1 MAQGGTPAA
10 RYVPRAGGRAPAP
23 FHRRDFPFHR
33 GWPPGLAGG
42 PGTFVSVNN
51 KSAATA
57 TPRMKTILYTYS
69 QPVRLTNRWSLL
81 WLIASLLLVSSCKK
95 ETDTT
100 PRPVGTVV
108 ANAGPDQPVQVGQT
122 VTLDGSASTDTD
134 NKPLTYLWTIVRKPA
149 KSTITLSDVA
159 AVKPTFKADEVGEY
173 EIELT
178 VSSANGKATDRVVV
192 AASVAEPIA
201 ITSNITVKTNLID
214 RIANPDLPDYIVT
227 KSIDV
232 TSELTIN
239 PGVVIAFE
247 RDVRV
252 NVNDGGGLLI
262 AKGTAQQRIK
272 LMGVQK
278 TKGYWVGIALYSG
291 SNANVLEYVD
301 VLHAGSRPL
310 YSTTKA
316 ALFMSGGSKA
326 QIALKNTQFAQ
337 NDGYGVYVYEG
348 GILREFQEN
357 AFTNHTEAGILLD
370 AANVAKLDPAST
382 FKGNNGRDVV
392 EVTPSAITG
401 AQEVVWPG
409 FTDKTPYRLTGDLSV
424 NAGFK
429 LNPGVTL
436 EMNRDVTILVN
447 TSGYLSAKG
456 TETDKVIFTG
466 ANRTA
471 GYWRGIICYSANN
484 KNALDHAEVSHAG
497 SVAIVSGKKAN
508 VAIYGTRAAMS
519 ITKTRISNSGGYGVF
534 VSYGASANTDLSTA
548 NTFTSNTADNVLIEK

>member
-1 MAQGGTPAA
+1 MNTTTYPYA
-10 RYVPRAGGRAPAP
+10 RI
-23 FHRRDFPFHR
+23 
-33 GWPPGLAGG
+33 
-42 PGTFVSVNN
+42 TF
-51 KSAATA
+51 TA
-57 TPRMKTILYTYS
+57 CK
-69 QPVRLTNRWSLL
+69 WAFL
-81 WLIASLLLVSSCKK
+81 WLVASLWLLTGCKK
-95 ETDTT
+95 DTDTN
-100 PRPVGTVV
+100 PKPVGSVV

-122 VTLDGSASTDTD
+122 ITLDGSASTDTD
-134 NKPLTYLWTIVRKPA
+134 GKPLTYLWTIVRKPA
-149 KSTITLSDVA
+149 KSTLTLSDVA
-159 AVKPTFKADEVGEY
+159 SVKPTFKADEVGEY
-173 EIELT
+173 EFELT
-178 VSSANGKATDRVVV
+178 VSSANGKATDRIVV
-192 AASVAEPIA
+192 AASVAEPLA
-201 ITSNITVKTNLID
+201 ITSNITVKTTLID
-214 RIANPDLPDYIVT
+214 RIVNPDLPDYIVT

-232 TSELTIN
+232 TNELTIN

-247 RDVRV
+247 RDVRM

-272 LMGVQK
+272 LVGVQK

-291 SNANVLEYVD
+291 SNANSLEYVD
-301 VLHAGSRPL
+301 VMHAGSRPL

-316 ALFMSGGSKA
+316 ALYMSGGSKA

-357 AFTNHTEAGILLD
+357 AFSGQTEAGILLD
-370 AANVAKLDPAST
+370 AANVAKLDYAST

-392 EVTPSAITG
+392 EITPSAITG

-409 FTDKTPYRLTGDLSV
+409 FADKAAYRLTGDLSV

-436 EMNRDVTILVN
+436 EMNRDATILVN

-456 TETDKVIFTG
+456 TDTEKVIFTG

-484 KNALDHAEVSHAG
+484 KNALDNAEVSHAG
-497 SVAIVSGKKAN
+497 SIAIVSGKKAN

-534 VSYGASANTDLSTA
+534 VSYGASANTDLNTA
-548 NTFTSNTADNVLIEK
+548 NTFTSNASDNVLIEK